1 MARAAADFPDLNFI
15 AYHTAIPWEAEL
27 AEHGR
32 RSKSEEH
39 LCGTRQ
45 WRIEAFQ
52 AFTIPDEL
60 KEQHGYLQSTKG
72 IKHKILSE
80 NAARLFGL
88 DIDRTRKAAEGDLL
102 YKLRDDGNSPVHEV
116 DWTNV
121 RLPIAFD

>member
-1 MARAAADFPDLNFI
+1 MGGRARRARQTL
-15 AYHTAIPWEAEL
+15 E
-27 AEHGR
+27 
-32 RSKSEEH
+32 SEEH

-60 KEQHGYLQSTKG
+60 KEQHGYLQSTKE

-102 YKLRDDGNSPVHEV
+102 YKPRDDGNSPVHEV
-116 DWTNV
+116 DWTKV